1 MQEILAFPHLSL
13 SATGTFITQNMW
25 SPVNVYVPTFFYLPM
40 DPDAY
45 KIYVISCHL
54 TLAHTYVLLP
64 SYLGCTALEQ

>member
-1 MQEILAFPHLSL
+1 MQEILAYPHLSL

-54 TLAHTYVLLP
+54 TPAPTSVLLP
-64 SYLGCTALEQ
+64 SYLGYAALEQ